1 MTAAVTANNGVG
13 GSALSDRTGS
23 MGLDQSDFLRLLTA
37 QLQNQDPLS
46 PLDNSAFVAQLAQF
60 STVSGIT
67 EMNSSLESIASQMLS
82 GSKASAPQW
91 IGRTVTDNLGV
102 SATVSGVVFDKDGTA
117 SLQLDSGRSLSPS
130 DITAVS

>member
-1 MTAAVTANNGVG
+1 MTAAVTANSGIG
-13 GSALSDRTGS
+13 GGAPSDRTGS

-46 PLDNSAFVAQLAQF
+46 PLDNAAFVAQLAQF

-67 EMNSSLESIASQMLS
+67 EMNDSLQSIASQMLS

-91 IGRTVTDNLGV
+91 IGRTVTDRLGA

-117 SLQLDSGRSLSPS
+117 SLQLDSGGRVSPS